1 MNTHMSTK
9 HAYVEFNEQ
18 ILPGVCVCVC
28 AYIYYIYI
36 YTTLK
41 ALSANE
47 EDRKER
53 L

>member
-28 AYIYYIYI
+28 IYI
-36 YTTLK
+36 YNTTLK